1 MAGGLLDSLFVAIG
15 FQVDDKELKKLDKSI
30 SDKIKNIGKVFS
42 SLGESL
48 NNKGLKDFG
57 GKFDEVADAAGA
69 VIAPILGVV
78 QGVIKVGAVVAAT
91 TFAIDR
97 MTVSL
102 LKNNQAFINFQRQ
115 TGLSMGKSANIM
127 QAGMLSDIN
136 MKPETIMQSMQAV
149 QSNLAQIPL
158 GKGNI
163 EPFQLLGISPL
174 GKDANQIFDDLRES
188 IKGLDDMTATN
199 IIQEMGFS
207 PEMITVLRMT
217 NEELAQTQQL
227 MLSPQQRQ
235 ALQGY
240 STELRKIHMGFEL
253 LKDKALIAILP
264 YLIEF
269 ERSWLNISKAFK
281 PSLKILGDL
290 IKNILYPLGKI
301 LYVLTMAFAGLT
313 YAIVEPLD
321 LLNDILEGIGKFIT
335 DHPKIIS
342 AISAIGLAIMAF
354 VNPGLAGLT
363 ALVLILEDL
372 AVWAMGGKSF
382 LGTTMEIAG
391 DKLKELGNWLANGF
405 KGIGGDLS
413 EALSN
418 FGKFFESLKNTWNGL
433 DDGLK
438 HWLSGG
444 NVGQP
449 VMPMGGGITGVP
461 PSGAV
466 QNTLKTASAMAG
478 GGLSNAN
485 LNNQQTVNQNNY
497 MSFGSAD
504 AQPVAKKITD
514 LAFTFSQASMAV

>member
-69 VIAPILGVV
+69 VITPILGVV

-115 TGLSMGKSANIM
+115 TGLSMGKSADIM

-149 QSNLAQIPL
+149 QSNLSQIPL

-174 GKDANQIFDDLRES
+174 GKDANQIFDDLREA

-227 MLSPQQRQ
+227 MLSPQQRT

-281 PSLKILGDL
+281 PITKELGKFILL
-290 IKNILYPLGKI
+290 LAIPLGKI
-301 LYVLTMAFAGLT
+301 LYVLTMAFAGL
-313 YAIVEPLD
+313 ADVFLLVLKPL
-321 LLNDILEGIGKFIT
+321 NWILEGIGKFIT

-342 AISAIGLAIMAF
+342 ALSGIGGALMLWL
-354 VNPGLAGLT
+354 NPALAGVL
-363 ALVLILEDL
+363 ALVLLLEDL

-391 DKLKELGNWLANGF
+391 EKLKELGNWLANGF

-444 NVGQP
+444 NIGQP
-449 VMPMGGGITGVP
+449 TMPMGGGITGVP
-461 PSGAV
+461 

-478 GGLSNAN
+478 GGLSSAN
-485 LNNQQTVNQNNY
+485 LSNQQTVNQNNY